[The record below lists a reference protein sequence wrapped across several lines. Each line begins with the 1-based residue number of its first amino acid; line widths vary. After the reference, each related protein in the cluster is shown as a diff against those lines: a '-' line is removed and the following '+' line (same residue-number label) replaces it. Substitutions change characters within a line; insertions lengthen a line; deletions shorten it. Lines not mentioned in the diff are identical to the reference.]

1 MEQSDK
7 KKKKHWILRIL
18 VVLLLLILIVAVIL
32 AIWLVPRARRLQRGL
47 MAQNCA
53 ITAEVSLNRQTLT
66 ADQQKFLQSLSL
78 LTGLDEAE
86 WEKLKL
92 QGGYG
97 AGTVELAVYGGQDA
111 LLTQLYLTQDCQ
123 AVNLHIIY
131 DRAYDHLIE
140 QFGLLSHVLPQ
151 WNLGDY
157 VALQQLEYA
166 FGLELG
172 KSMVEKLPDFETG
185 LERFQSKLS
194 LPMLCGAILAAD
206 QWDRESQELV
216 YHITASD
223 RRLALARQI
232 VEKTRDVRQIGSWQ
246 LPEGGELD
254 VVIYLGEP
262 RLRMRVTGKLP
273 EVKQLAD
280 WSLELTWD
288 GYSSAEEDITLVDQ
302 QMLNDLAELMKLL
315 EALRGLPEG

>member
-18 VVLLLLILIVAVIL
+18 IVLLLLILIVAVIL
-32 AIWLVPRARRLQRGL
+32 AVWLVPRARRLQRGL
-47 MAQNCA
+47 TAQNCA

-78 LTGLDEAE
+78 LIGLDEAE

-92 QGGYG
+92 QGGYDAG
-97 AGTVELAVYGGQDA
+97 AVELAVYGGQDA

-123 AVNLHIIY
+123 AMNLHIIY
-131 DRAYDHLIE
+131 DRVYDHLTE
-140 QFGLLSHVLPQ
+140 RSGLLSHVLPQ

-166 FGLELG
+166 FGLELSNLG
-172 KSMVEKLPDFETG
+172 VEKLPDFETG

-206 QWDRESQELV
+206 QWNRESQELV
-216 YHITASD
+216 YHITSTD
-223 RRLALARQI
+223 RRLALARHMI
-232 VEKTRDVRQIGSWQ
+232 EKMRDVRQIGSWQ
-246 LPEGGELD
+246 LPEGVELD
-254 VVIYLGEP
+254 VVIYLGESQV
-262 RLRMRVTGKLP
+262 RMQITGKLP

-288 GYSSAEEDITLVDQ
+288 GYASTEEAITLVDQ
-302 QMLNDLAELMKLL
+302 QMLNDLAELLKLL
-315 EALRGLPEG
+315 EAMYESVY